1 MDELKIKDY
10 DKKKYS
16 QKDMW
21 WAIGRIVVATYFVTM
36 IYYEFRDGQRIQ
48 NEIKNIQEN
57 GMIEYEEK
65 IDVVYIYFNDKDT
78 ETNRRLDIK
87 TERNKG
93 HIDKN
98 AEDIEKLQEPNTDKE

>member
-1 MDELKIKDY
+1 MEDKVKDY

-48 NEIKNIQEN
+48 NEIKDIQKE
-57 GMIEYEEK
+57 GIKEFEEELK
-65 IDVVYIYFNDKDT
+65 DVYIHVNNKDT
-78 ETNRRLDIK
+78 ETNRRLDTK
-87 TERNKG
+87 TDRNKG
-93 HIDKN
+93 YIDKN
-98 AEDIEKLQEPNTDKE
+98 SKDIETLKQPNSDNE

>member
-1 MDELKIKDY
+1 MEEKIKDY

-48 NEIKNIQEN
+48 NEIKDIQKE
-57 GMIEYEEK
+57 GIKEFQKELIE
-65 IDVVYIYFNDKDT
+65 VYIYFNDKDI

-93 HIDKN
+93 YIDKN
-98 AEDIEKLQEPNTDKE
+98 TNLNLKFPKR